1 MPQVTLQINGKDYP
15 VGCGAGE
22 EAHVEALGRYIDL
35 KVRELA
41 KRLGR
46 VGEAQLL
53 LLACVTLADELGEA
67 VGDLGAARAETKA
80 GAKRGAGDGKERELA
95 ERLGALEKKA
105 IERDHALAD
114 RLDAVARK
122 LSGLADRLQR
132 A

>member
-1 MPQVTLQINGKDYP
+1 MAQVTLQINGKSYP
-15 VGCGAGE
+15 VGCGEGE
-22 EAHVEALGRYIDL
+22 QEHVEALGRYIDL

-67 VGDLGAARAETKA
+67 VGDLEAARADPKG
-80 GAKRGAGDGKERELA
+80 GAKRGAGEGADRQLA
-95 ERLGALEKKA
+95 QRLGALEKQA
-105 IERDHALAD
+105 EQRDHALAE

-122 LSGLADRLQR
+122 LAGLAERLQR